1 MKKNETPLQCTYSN
15 ILLFS
20 FNRGG
25 NFQNFSLNK
34 FPIGKGVQYIMA
46 AKYWTPDWF
55 LFPLGKRFKIWW
67 PQNEKLKILWL
78 PNIESP
84 LIFNSDVNWWE
95 MLLANYKIS
104 LLFLLIVIDGMW
116 YHNKCW
122 ALEILNSRDL
132 IQINQIMELSTLH
145 KS

>member
-1 MKKNETPLQCTYSN
+1 M
-15 ILLFS
+15 LLFS
-20 FNRGG
+20 FNRIG
-25 NFQNFSLNK
+25 NFQNFSFK
-34 FPIGKGVQYIMA
+34 SFPMG
-46 AKYWTPDWF
+46 TP
-55 LFPLGKRFKIWW
+55 
-67 PQNEKLKILWL
+67 
-78 PNIESP
+78 P
-84 LIFNSDVNWWE
+84 LIFIPIGEEVQNMMASKWKYWNQPNVNWWE

-122 ALEILNSRDL
+122 ALEIFNPRDL